1 MSDAAVTTI
10 RVGHSP
16 DSDDAFMFYALTH
29 DKLDTGGLRFVHQ
42 LEDIETLNRRALGGE
57 LEVSAVSIH
66 AFAYLTDRYALLAS
80 GASMG
85 DQYGPTLVTR
95 EPMALDGV
103 RGRTIAI
110 PGKLTTAYLTLQLC
124 LGKDVPVVV
133 LPFDQ
138 ILPAVAEG
146 RADAGLLIH
155 EGQLYYRERGLH
167 KVVDLGQW
175 WHEQTGLPLPL
186 GGNVVRKD
194 LGAAIVDRVARLLK
208 QSIRYAL
215 DHREEALDY
224 ALRYARDLEPALADR
239 FVGMYV
245 NDWTLDYGPRGRE
258 AVRTLLERAAVA
270 GLVPGPVAVQ
280 FVG

>member
-42 LEDIETLNRRALGGE
+42 LEDIETLNQRALKGE

-66 AFAYLTDRYALLAS
+66 AFAYLADRYALLAS
-80 GASMG
+80 GSSMG

-95 EPMALDGV
+95 EPMRLDDL
-103 RGRTIAI
+103 RGRIIAI

-124 LGKDVPVVV
+124 LDKDVPVVV
-133 LPFDQ
+133 QSFDQ

-146 RADAGLLIH
+146 RVDAGLLIH
-155 EGQLYYRERGLH
+155 EGQLYYGERGLH

-194 LGAAIVDRVARLLK
+194 LGAALVDRIARLLE

-245 NDWTLDYGPRGRE
+245 NDWTLDYGPRGRQ
-258 AVRTLLERAAVA
+258 AVRTLLERAARA
-270 GLVPGPVAVQ
+270 GLVPGPVRVE